1 MKTYTRI
8 GGIMG
13 LLAAGLVAWALFRP
27 ELLWINSRVDERAPE
42 AVLPASA
49 TGAAAAGVLATGHF
63 HGVAHKTAGSAAI
76 HRLSDGRRILRFTDF
91 ETSNGPDVHVYLVA
105 ADDALDRALQRELR
119 HRAPHVHAWGDVIH
133 HPHPEREPVMK
144 ALLSFVVSV
153 ALAAGGL
160 VSARP
165 AGAGT
170 GSYAYTLNNDSA
182 QNAVVVLGAQR

>member
-1 MKTYTRI
+1 
-8 GGIMG
+8 
-13 LLAAGLVAWALFRP
+13 
-27 ELLWINSRVDERAPE
+27 
-42 AVLPASA
+42 
-49 TGAAAAGVLATGHF
+49 
-63 HGVAHKTAGSAAI
+63 
-76 HRLSDGRRILRFTDF
+76 
-91 ETSNGPDVHVYLVA
+91 
-105 ADDALDRALQRELR
+105 
-119 HRAPHVHAWGDVIH
+119 
-133 HPHPEREPVMK
+133 MK